1 MNRSAV
7 LHIPMS
13 QYAFAA
19 AEDAFVIR
27 LRTAKG
33 DVDKCKLFYGDRACT
48 ASPVQFTERGMERK
62 YEDELFDFYEAAL
75 MPCPA
80 RICYYFE
87 LVKGEEKI
95 YYYAD
100 AFHEELPDIV
110 MPDGFVVE
118 GRSEYYQYPY
128 ILRSEV
134 QRLPEWFQEA
144 VVYNIF
150 PDSFADGAGSLSGR
164 AAEVREA
171 DGSVSKSRLGG

>member
-33 DVDKCKLFYGDRACT
+33 DVDKCTLFYGDRACT

-87 LVKGEEKI
+87 LIKGEEKI

-118 GRSEYYQYPY
+118 GRSEYYQYPPPATPPRPPTSG
-128 ILRSEV
+128 ISIFRRRWFTIFSPTALRTARAV
-134 QRLPEWFQEA
+134 CPAGPQR
-144 VVYNIF
+144 
-150 PDSFADGAGSLSGR
+150 
-164 AAEVREA
+164 
-171 DGSVSKSRLGG
+171 

>member
-128 ILRSEV
+128 ICVRRYSACRSGFRRRWFTIFSPTALRTV
-134 QRLPEWFQEA
+134 RAVCPAGPQR
-144 VVYNIF
+144 
-150 PDSFADGAGSLSGR
+150 
-164 AAEVREA
+164 
-171 DGSVSKSRLGG
+171 